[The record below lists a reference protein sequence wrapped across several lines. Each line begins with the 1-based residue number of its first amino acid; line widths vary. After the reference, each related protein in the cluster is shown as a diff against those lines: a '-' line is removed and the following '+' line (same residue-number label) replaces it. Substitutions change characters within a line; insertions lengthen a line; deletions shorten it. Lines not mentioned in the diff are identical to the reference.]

1 VCTTMFRCDGAGR
14 PPIGR
19 PLPNTR
25 SYVLDRRLQPVPVG
39 VAGELHIGGTGLA
52 RGYLRRPGLTAERF
66 LPNPFTP
73 GERLYRTGDLVRWRA
88 DGELE
93 FLGRL
98 DSQVKL
104 RGFRIELGE
113 IEAALLAQ
121 PGVTQAAAVIRE
133 DGAGKRLA
141 AYVVADPEAST
152 DISAL
157 RRQLQATLPDHMV
170 PSAIVRLDRLPLSPN
185 GKLDRNALPAPDRN
199 REAGEQPPRNPV
211 ETVLAGLFAEVL
223 GLDRV
228 GINDNFF
235 ELGGHSLL
243 AMQLIGQVRAT
254 LGIELPVRV
263 IFTGPT
269 VADIALHV
277 EEALAG
283 DIESMTAEELKIALQ
298 DLDDVSAKRDQSEAV
313 IGSMG

>member
-1 VCTTMFRCDGAGR
+1 
-14 PPIGR
+14 
-19 PLPNTR
+19 
-25 SYVLDRRLQPVPVG
+25 
-39 VAGELHIGGTGLA
+39 
-52 RGYLRRPGLTAERF
+52 
-66 LPNPFTP
+66 
-73 GERLYRTGDLVRWRA
+73 
-88 DGELE
+88 
-93 FLGRL
+93 
-98 DSQVKL
+98 
-104 RGFRIELGE
+104 
-113 IEAALLAQ
+113 
-121 PGVTQAAAVIRE
+121 
-133 DGAGKRLA
+133 
-141 AYVVADPEAST
+141 
-152 DISAL
+152 
-157 RRQLQATLPDHMV
+157 
-170 PSAIVRLDRLPLSPN
+170 
-185 GKLDRNALPAPDRN
+185 
-199 REAGEQPPRNPV
+199 
-211 ETVLAGLFAEVL
+211 LAGLFAEVL